1 MIVFFG
7 LHILGLH
14 RNRIASIDRARGMAI
29 VAMVIFLFAFDMVY
43 FGYAPAGMVYQPA
56 WR

>member
-1 MIVFFG
+1 MTVFFG

-14 RNRIASIDRARGMAI
+14 RNRIASIDRALGMAI
-29 VAMVIFLFAFDMVY
+29 VAIVIFHFAFDMVY